1 MKRVERSVLSLLQL
15 LVLVFVWQG
24 DSLRPSAHT
33 DGGYVMGRRVAEDC
47 LHNSLFLEDSQVN
60 TVDSRILDSKGQAQR
75 VSSVATPAKNP
86 VRSGSH
92 LHDIQA

>member
-1 MKRVERSVLSLLQL
+1 MEDMSWEGVSLKIG
-15 LVLVFVWQG
+15 WG
-24 DSLRPSAHT
+24 
-33 DGGYVMGRRVAEDC
+33 

-60 TVDSRILDSKGQAQR
+60 TVDSRILDSKGPAKR
-75 VSSVATPAKNP
+75 VSSVATLAKSP